1 MSMYSFSYHR
11 PTTLDD
17 AAMMRADSEDA
28 VFLAGGQTLIPTLK
42 QRLAAPTDIIDLGSV
57 AGLTGIDVSDKRVII
72 GAMTR
77 HAEVARSAA
86 LRKVLPVLCSLAG
99 QIGDGQVR
107 NRGTIGGS
115 VANSDPAADY
125 PAAVIGL
132 GATVHTNKRTIAA
145 AGYFKDLFETA
156 LEPGEIL
163 KAIEFP
169 VPKRAAYC
177 KFPNP
182 ASRYAVAGVLVADF
196 AGKIRVGV
204 TGAGPCAFRAV
215 DLERALN
222 TKLAPQAVDAVEIEY
237 DRFNSDLHATAEFRA
252 NLVRVMARRA
262 VAALI
267 AS

>member
-1 MSMYSFSYHR
+1 MTMYSFNYHR
-11 PTTLDD
+11 PTTLD
-17 AAMMRADSEDA
+17 AAAKMRADCEDA

-42 QRLAAPTDIIDLGSV
+42 QRLAAPTDVIDLGSV
-57 AGLTGIDVSDKRVII
+57 GGLTGIDVNDKRVVI

-77 HAEVARSAA
+77 HAEVARSSA
-86 LRKVLPVLCSLAG
+86 LRKVLPVLCNLAG

-115 VANSDPAADY
+115 IANSDPAADY

-132 GATVHTNKRTIAA
+132 GATVHTNKRAIAA
-145 AGYFKDLFETA
+145 DDYFKDLFETA
-156 LEPGEIL
+156 LEPGEIV
-163 KAIEFP
+163 KSIEFP

-196 AGKIRVGV
+196 GGKIRVGV

-215 DLERALN
+215 DLEQVLN
-222 TKLAPQAVDAVEIEY
+222 ARLAPEAVDAVEIEY
-237 DRFNSDLHATAEFRA
+237 DRFNNDLHATAEFRA

-267 AS
+267 AG